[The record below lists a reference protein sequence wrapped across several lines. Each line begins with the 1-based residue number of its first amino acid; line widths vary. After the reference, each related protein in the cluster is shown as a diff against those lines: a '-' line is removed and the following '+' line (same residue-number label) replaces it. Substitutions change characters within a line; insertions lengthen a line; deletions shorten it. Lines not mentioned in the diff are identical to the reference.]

1 MRKFEPLRFS
11 RNRADFYVTLNQ
23 RVNEYFKTRKA
34 QKHANVE
41 MIFKS
46 IFMLAI
52 YFVPYF
58 IMMFAGITNPWIM
71 LGLCLVMGLGIAG
84 IGLNIMHDAN
94 HGAYSN
100 NPVINNIMGLTLNL
114 IGANAFNWKV
124 QHNVLHHTY
133 TNVHDF
139 DEDVSQRGIFRFNPN
154 APHKAIHKFQHIYA
168 WFLYGLMTFQWV
180 FFKDIARLINYQRR
194 GLVNQVKASAK
205 KEWFILVF
213 SKLIYL
219 TYALVLPMIFLP
231 FSWWQIA
238 IGFFAAHWVAGFIL
252 AVIFQ
257 PAHVT
262 SDSEFPL
269 PDDEKS
275 LENNW
280 AIHQLLTTKNFAQD
294 NFLFSW
300 FVGGLNQQI
309 EHHLF
314 PTICHV
320 HYRNIG
326 KIVKATA
333 EEHGLPY
340 YQAKTFTGALVEHF
354 TLLRKLGN
362 KNYMGEVKLE
372 PVLVDQ
378 ELAY

>member
-1 MRKFEPLRFS
+1 
-11 RNRADFYVTLNQ
+11 
-23 RVNEYFKTRKA
+23 
-34 QKHANVE
+34 
-41 MIFKS
+41 
-46 IFMLAI
+46 
-52 YFVPYF
+52 
-58 IMMFAGITNPWIM
+58 
-71 LGLCLVMGLGIAG
+71 
-84 IGLNIMHDAN
+84 
-94 HGAYSN
+94 
-100 NPVINNIMGLTLNL
+100 
-114 IGANAFNWKV
+114 
-124 QHNVLHHTY
+124 
-133 TNVHDF
+133 
-139 DEDVSQRGIFRFNPN
+139 
-154 APHKAIHKFQHIYA
+154 
-168 WFLYGLMTFQWV
+168 
-180 FFKDIARLINYQRR
+180 
-194 GLVNQVKASAK
+194 
-205 KEWFILVF
+205 
-213 SKLIYL
+213 
-219 TYALVLPMIFLP
+219 
-231 FSWWQIA
+231 
-238 IGFFAAHWVAGFIL
+238 
-252 AVIFQ
+252 
-257 PAHVT
+257 
-262 SDSEFPL
+262 DSEFPL

-378 ELAY
+378 ELAS

>member
-1 MRKFEPLRFS
+1 MKTFEPLRFS
-11 RNRADFYVTLNQ
+11 RNRAEFYITLNQ
-23 RVNEYFKTRKA
+23 RVNEYFKNKKTSR
-34 QKHANVE
+34 HANIE
-41 MIFKS
+41 MVFKS
-46 IFMLAI
+46 IFMLSL
-52 YFVPYF
+52 YFIPYF
-58 IMMFAGITNPWIM
+58 IIMFSGITSAWAM
-71 LGLCLVMGLGIAG
+71 LGLCLIMGLGIAG

-94 HGAYSN
+94 HGAYSKS
-100 NPVINNIMGLTLNL
+100 PIINNIMGLTLNA

-133 TNVHDF
+133 TNVNEF
-139 DEDVSQRGIFRFNPN
+139 DEDVSQRSIFRFNPH
-154 APHKAIHKFQHIYA
+154 APHRNIHKFQHIYA

-180 FFKDIARLINYQRR
+180 FFKDISRLLNYQSR
-194 GLVNQVKASAK
+194 GLVKQVKASVVS
-205 KEWFILVF
+205 EWVILVV

-219 TYALVLPMIFLP
+219 TYALVLPIIFLP
-231 FSWWQIA
+231 FSWWQIF

-252 AVIFQ
+252 AIIFQ

-269 PDDEKS
+269 PNEEMS

-280 AIHQLLTTKNFAQD
+280 AIHQMLTTKNFAQD

-326 KIVKATA
+326 KIVEATSK
-333 EEHGLPY
+333 EHGLPY
-340 YQAKTFTGALVEHF
+340 FQAPTFTGAIKEHF
-354 TLLRKLGN
+354 KLLKKLGD
-362 KNYMGEVKLE
+362 KNYVGDSKTIIVETESLN
-372 PVLVDQ
+372 
-378 ELAY
+378 A